1 MFSWI
6 FYIRFLYI
14 LQLKAIVLECPVT
27 MMDSVTEV
35 RHLPNVFV
43 DLVSLTITVLKVC
56 FYRLTYVSSY
66 TQLKHSIKLS

>member
-6 FYIRFLYI
+6 YIRFLYI

-43 DLVSLTITVLKVC
+43 DLDSLTIIVLVVC
-56 FYRLTYVSSY
+56 FYHHFDRFNLITI
-66 TQLKHSIKLS
+66 TIIILL

>member
-43 DLVSLTITVLKVC
+43 DLDSLTITVLMVC
-56 FYRLTYVSSY
+56 FYHHFDRFNLIITIII
-66 TQLKHSIKLS
+66 LL

>member
-35 RHLPNVFV
+35 RHLPNAFV
-43 DLVSLTITVLKVC
+43 DLDSLTIPVLMVC
-56 FYRLTYVSSY
+56 FYHHFDRFNLIITIII
-66 TQLKHSIKLS
+66 LL